1 MLLPNRHTLDLTRSQ
16 QRNATRMAMER
27 SLGLVALVGSLSF
40 LSVTSAAVEKDLTNK
55 GEALVK
61 ENCSRCHA
69 ISKEGESPPP

>member
-1 MLLPNRHTLDLTRSQ
+1 
-16 QRNATRMAMER
+16 MER
-27 SLGLVALVGSLSF
+27 SLGLAALVGSLSF